1 MISRMKDWLGLT
13 AALRETTS
21 AHAPEWTDSNDADP
35 GVAMLEL
42 LAFLSEGLLIYRGV
56 VPGGAAAASRIVA
69 ALDAYEEPAT
79 RPPHPGVHHVTLLG
93 DGTMQMEAGVAQ
105 HEHWCGTKRPRYFAG
120 RMLTAD
126 DLTEEQA
133 YHRDKHRRHLQSLHG
148 FGIVSGLNVAVGT
161 DGETLTIEPGL
172 AIDPFGREL
181 CVAKPIAFTV
191 PAGSG
196 TPSVVAL
203 EYIERLVDPVPAMID
218 DVTEPSRIEEGCRVI
233 IAPSG
238 EGGVALSRI
247 VRESGSWEVDGSFV
261 PPRAR

>member
-1 MISRMKDWLGLT
+1 MRIRASRCSSCSRSCRRASLYIE
-13 AALRETTS
+13 ET
-21 AHAPEWTDSNDADP
+21 
-35 GVAMLEL
+35 
-42 LAFLSEGLLIYRGV
+42 V

-69 ALDAYEEPAT
+69 ALDAYEEPDPIAV
-79 RPPHPGVHHVTLLG
+79 RVNGN
-93 DGTMQMEAGVAQ
+93 GTIQLEAGVAL

-120 RMLTAD
+120 RVLTAD
-126 DLTEEQA
+126 DLTEEQT

-148 FGIVSGLNVAVGT
+148 FGIVSGLDVAVGT

-191 PAGSG
+191 PAGTG
-196 TPSVVAL
+196 TPSLVAL

-218 DVTEPSRIEEGCRVI
+218 DVTEPSHIEEGCRVI
-233 IAPSG
+233 VAPSG

-247 VRESGSWEVDGSFV
+247 VRESGSWRVDASFV